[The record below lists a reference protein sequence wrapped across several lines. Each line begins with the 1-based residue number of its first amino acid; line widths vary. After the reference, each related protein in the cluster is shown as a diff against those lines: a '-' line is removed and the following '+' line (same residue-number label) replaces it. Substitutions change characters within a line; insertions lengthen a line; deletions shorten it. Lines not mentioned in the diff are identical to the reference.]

1 MLNMSRN
8 IIDKGIGNRIPTL
21 NINNI
26 ETTLSPL
33 PIILLVNS
41 SWITKQSGRKLTIRP
56 NPVTKALTEIKLN
69 LNWGTNNTSLS
80 TRSECSLTSP
90 AKWTKIWE
98 GFGKVT
104 VVWWIKCKETKALAC
119 EQICRVARVY
129 NPEMKIEDSR
139 IQRRK
144 WDSCLEKDQ
153 EHWPLLSYSNL

>member
-26 ETTLSPL
+26 EKTLSPL

-69 LNWGTNNTSLS
+69 LN
-80 TRSECSLTSP
+80 
-90 AKWTKIWE
+90 
-98 GFGKVT
+98 
-104 VVWWIKCKETKALAC
+104 
-119 EQICRVARVY
+119 
-129 NPEMKIEDSR
+129 
-139 IQRRK
+139 
-144 WDSCLEKDQ
+144 
-153 EHWPLLSYSNL
+153 